1 MELARY
7 FDAAISKIGEH
18 PTYSVNMQAAS
29 RSQQQLILNY
39 HTHGPGQ
46 GYCASICVHEALVPG
61 LEIGGELRELVHL
74 RGIGR
79 EEEEC
84 DVLMEAFAERLA
96 LKYALEHKPIVWLN
110 GAPREGP

>member
-29 RSQQQLILNY
+29 QSQQPLILNY

-46 GYCASICVHEALVPG
+46 GYCASICVREALVPG
-61 LEIGGELRELVHL
+61 LDVGSDLRELVHL

-79 EEEEC
+79 EEDEC
-84 DVLMEAFAERLA
+84 DVLMAAFAERLVEH
-96 LKYALEHKPIVWLN
+96 YALDHEPVVWLN